1 MTSHP
6 LSLVCLIVVVCFVDS
21 VMSDG
26 STNPEQEDPERPL
39 QNNTSPSTYFE
50 EQIPIPDADN
60 VSVIVQHLFNTN
72 LDV

>member
-1 MTSHP
+1 MS